1 MLPSYYEFYS
11 PVKINSGQ
19 NALETI
25 AYELHQLS
33 ANKPLIITD
42 QGIRNAGLLELLIKI
57 LQQSGLNIQPDQ
69 IFDRVPSDSSIDIVN
84 QIAEKFNTGGFDS
97 LIALGGGSVI
107 DTAKG
112 VNILVSGNYRDLRQ
126 IMGVDRLSL
135 RLRPLVVI
143 PTTAGT
149 GSEATL
155 VAVISDQNSQYKL
168 PFVSYQLVP
177 TLAVLDPRMT
187 MSLPPRLT
195 AATGMDAL
203 THAIEAYTCLQKNPV
218 SDAFAWKAIE
228 LISNFLVKAVENGKD
243 LDARMA
249 MANASLM
256 AGIAFSNSMVGAVH
270 AIGHA
275 LGAVSHV
282 HHGTAMAILLPE
294 VMRFNMPKVKN
305 LYAELLL
312 PLTDAETF
320 ASVPEDQRAEKTI
333 EIIENLNQ
341 QLHKLTNM
349 PITLSQAGV
358 DQNELDK
365 IAEKAINDGA
375 MSTNPLNF
383 DKQTVLTLLK
393 QAF

>member
-19 NALETI
+19 NALDTI
-25 AYELHQLS
+25 PYELSLLRVS
-33 ANKPLIITD
+33 KPLLITD
-42 QGIRNAGLLELLIKI
+42 KGIRAAGLLDLLVKI
-57 LQQSGLNIQPDQ
+57 LGQNGLQISPDQ
-69 IFDRVPSDSSIDIVN
+69 VFDNVPPDSSIDVVN
-84 QIAEKFNTGGFDS
+84 EVAEKFKQGGFDS
-97 LIALGGGSVI
+97 IIALGGGSVI

-112 VNILVSGNYRDLRQ
+112 VNILVSGNYDDLRQ
-126 IMGVDRLSL
+126 VMGVDRLAL
-135 RLRPLVVI
+135 QLKPLIVI

-155 VAVISDQNSQYKL
+155 VAVISDKDSQVKL
-168 PFVSYQLVP
+168 PFVSYQIVP

-187 MSLPPRLT
+187 MGLPPLLT

-228 LISNFLVKAVENGKD
+228 LISRFLVKAVENGKD
-243 LDARMA
+243 LEARMA

-275 LGAVSHV
+275 VGAVSHV

-294 VMRFNMPKVKN
+294 VMRVNMPKVKD
-305 LYAELLL
+305 LYAQLLL
-312 PLTDAETF
+312 PLAGAEVF
-320 ASVPEDQRAEKTI
+320 ASVCADERAEKTI
-333 EIIENLNQ
+333 EFIQNLNV
-341 QLHKLTNM
+341 QLHELTDM
-349 PITLSQAGV
+349 PIRLSQAGV
-358 DQNELDK
+358 DRKDLDL
-365 IAEKAINDGA
+365 IAQKAINDGA
-375 MSTNPLNF
+375 MSTNPIDF
-383 DKQTVLTLLK
+383 DKQTVLTILK
-393 QAF
+393 QVF

>member
-19 NALETI
+19 DALDTI
-25 AYELHQLS
+25 PYELAQLR

-42 QGIRNAGLLELLIKI
+42 QGIKSAGLVDLLVKVLE
-57 LQQSGLNIQPDQ
+57 QNGLHVDKEQ
-69 IFDRVPSDSSIDIVN
+69 IFDSVPPDSSIDVVN
-84 QIAEKFNTGGFDS
+84 QAAEKFKQGGFDS
-97 LIALGGGSVI
+97 IIALGGGSVI

-112 VNILVSGNYRDLRQ
+112 VNILVSGNYNDLRQ
-126 IMGVDRLSL
+126 VMGVDRLGL
-135 RLRPLVVI
+135 QLQPLIVI

-155 VAVISDQNSQYKL
+155 VAVISDKDSQVKL
-168 PFVSYQLVP
+168 PFVSYQIVP
-177 TLAVLDPRMT
+177 TLAILDPRMT
-187 MSLPPRLT
+187 MGLPPLLT

-228 LISNFLVKAVENGKD
+228 LISRFLVKAVENGKD
-243 LDARMA
+243 REARMA

-275 LGAVSHV
+275 VGAVSHI
-282 HHGTAMAILLPE
+282 HHGTAMAVLLPE
-294 VMRFNMPKVKN
+294 VMRFNMPKVRD
-305 LYAELLL
+305 LYAQLLL
-312 PLTDAETF
+312 PLAGAEVF
-320 ASVPEDQRAEKTI
+320 ASVRPDERAEKTI
-333 EIIENLNQ
+333 EFIQNLNA

-349 PITLSQAGV
+349 PIRLSQAGV
-358 DQNELDK
+358 DEKDFDQ
-365 IAEKAINDGA
+365 IAQKAINDGA
-375 MSTNPLNF
+375 MSTNPIDF
-383 DKQTVLTLLK
+383 DKQTVLTILK
-393 QAF
+393 QVF